1 MNISFTLL
9 DFRNP
14 TPSQILGLHFDVAK
28 PGQLR
33 YLNINTTFNSSILLN
48 YRQTESAFWSIYLPT
63 VIGRLVPT
71 YPPVTEVRILYIF
84 FFIYK
89 FIRNKEILLF
99 IFSLII
105 LIITVLVGTKTTIAN
120 CFLVS
125 FHCLSVINR
134 AFRSMLYALAQCQ
147 KVRKG
152 KQNQPHDSIFTLIMH
167 DG

>member
-1 MNISFTLL
+1 MNIFFISL

-71 YPPVTEVRILYIF
+71 YPPVTEVRILYF
-84 FFIYK
+84 FLYINLGNLFSL
-89 FIRNKEILLF
+89 LLF
-99 IFSLII
+99 LLLQYWWEPKQPLQIAFWSVSTACLLLI
-105 LIITVLVGTKTTIAN
+105 V
-120 CFLVS
+120 
-125 FHCLSVINR
+125 LSVVCC
-134 AFRSMLYALAQCQ
+134 MLWRNA
-147 KVRKG
+147 KR
-152 KQNQPHDSIFTLIMH
+152 
-167 DG
+167 